1 MSTILEVDNVSKSFG
16 GLRALRECS
25 FTIES
30 GNATCLVGPN
40 GAGKT
45 TLFDVITGFLKP
57 DSGDVRFKG
66 QSLKKLSRRDVVKT
80 GVARTFQNLRL
91 FPELSVRDNVVVC
104 LADEA
109 GNGAATSILRPF
121 LSNAIARRKEAE
133 AMHLLETVGLA
144 HKADDYASGISF
156 GQQKLLCVARI
167 LATNADLLLL
177 DEPTSGLAARAL
189 DNMVE
194 LIDKL
199 RKLGKT
205 LLVVE
210 HNTRI
215 VRQISNAV
223 VFMHQGHVLR
233 AGLPDDVLNDRALAE
248 VYFGGAITEHA
259 L

>member
-1 MSTILEVDNVSKSFG
+1 MAEILKIDRISKAFG
-16 GLRALRECS
+16 GLRALRDCS
-25 FTIES
+25 FTVES
-30 GNATCLVGPN
+30 GKATCLVGPN

-45 TLFDVITGFLKP
+45 TLFDVVTGFLKP
-57 DSGDVRFKG
+57 DSGEVIFKG
-66 QSLKKLSRRDVVKT
+66 TPITGLPRREAVKR

-91 FPELSVRDNVVVC
+91 FPELTVRDNVVVC

-109 GNGAATSILRPF
+109 GNSPVTSILRPF
-121 LSNAIARRKEAE
+121 LSQAISRRKSDEATV
-133 AMHLLETVGLA
+133 LLETVGLA
-144 HKADDYASGISF
+144 HKADDYASNISF

-189 DNMVE
+189 DSMVE
-194 LIDKL
+194 LIDRL

-215 VRQISNAV
+215 VRQISDAV
-223 VFMHQGHVLR
+223 VFMHQGTVLK
-233 AGLPDDVLNDRALAE
+233 AGAPDEVLNDRALAE
-248 VYFGGAITEHA
+248 VYFGGAIAEHA

>member
-1 MSTILEVDNVSKSFG
+1 MITILEIDNISKAFG

-25 FTIES
+25 FTVES

-45 TLFDVITGFLKP
+45 TLFDVVTGFLKP

-66 QSLKKLSRRDVVKT
+66 NSIRGLNRREVVKT
-80 GVARTFQNLRL
+80 GIARTFQNLRL
-91 FPELSVRDNVVVC
+91 FPELTVRDNVVVC

-109 GNGAATSILRPF
+109 GNGAATAILRPF
-121 LSNAIARRKEAE
+121 LSNAIAKRKADE

-144 HKADDYASGISF
+144 HKADSLASGISF

-194 LIDKL
+194 LIARL
-199 RKLGKT
+199 RGLGKT

-223 VFMHQGHVLR
+223 VFMHQGHVLK
-233 AGLPDDVLNDRALAE
+233 AGTPDEVLNDRALAD
-248 VYFGGAITEHA
+248 VYFGGSIAEHA